1 MKYAIGNIPVML
13 GFGLYN
19 NFNDERNDNWNSR

>member
-19 NFNDERNDNWNSR
+19 NFNDERNDN

>member
-19 NFNDERNDNWNSR
+19 NFNDERNNN